1 MVKIK
6 KIIMNDCFFIHIIK
20 KMIDFM
26 PPERKKKLG
35 SQSFIRENALLNLDS
50 SYKRLLYILD
60 EVHCS

>member
-1 MVKIK
+1 
-6 KIIMNDCFFIHIIK
+6 MNDYFFIHIIK